1 MANPNT
7 PIDTAAG
14 GTQMIGSPSR
24 ECRSIDMQTR
34 IINTIIYNNTII
46 AIIAR
51 ILRCAISRL
60 TWFPTLAIQIDWWWI
75 SDILLEPCNIDTLLK
90 QFGRLSTLRTIALT
104 NIAVTAITTT
114 TVVIT
119 GVITTVMI
127 AAITIVLIIVLIIVP
142 TIVLITTGTDTM
154 VAIKE
159 HATPSTRLRRVLR
172 IRRTIRHMQTSL
184 QHLLQMTSI
193 TLTLCLVDRS
203 TTADV

>member
-75 SDILLEPCNIDTLLK
+75 SDILLEPCNIVTLLK

-104 NIAVTAITTT
+104 NIAVTAITT
-114 TVVIT
+114 
-119 GVITTVMI
+119 TTVMI

-159 HATPSTRLRRVLR
+159 RATPSTHLRRVLR
-172 IRRTIRHMQTSL
+172 IHRTIRHMQTSL